1 MIAKGDDDVFIQPR
15 MALAM
20 ATQLLQLPPKH
31 AASAASVSGGGVGGR
46 GVGGRGVGG
55 RGVGGRGAHRGAQH
69 IFAGVFEWCARHGRK
84 ASASTFRRQ
93 APFYAPWP

>member
-31 AASAASVSGGGVGGR
+31 AAGAGGVGGR
-46 GVGGRGVGG
+46 GVGGG
-55 RGVGGRGAHRGAQH
+55 GAHRGAQH

>member
-31 AASAASVSGGGVGGR
+31 AAGAA
-46 GVGGRGVGG
+46 
-55 RGVGGRGAHRGAQH
+55 GVGGRGAHRGAQH

>member
-31 AASAASVSGGGVGGR
+31 AAGAAGVSGG
-46 GVGGRGVGG
+46 GVGG

>member
-31 AASAASVSGGGVGGR
+31 AAGAAGVSGDGVGGR
-46 GVGGRGVGG
+46 GVGGG
-55 RGVGGRGAHRGAQH
+55 GAHRGARH
-69 IFAGVFEWCARHGRK
+69 IFAGVFEWCARHGRE

>member
-20 ATQLLQLPPKH
+20 ATQLLQLPPQH
-31 AASAASVSGGGVGGR
+31 AAGAASVSGGGVGGG
-46 GVGGRGVGG
+46 GVGGG
-55 RGVGGRGAHRGAQH
+55 GVGGRGAHRGAQH